1 MCKILTNMA
10 LNRFISYETNGFF
23 DEMFGSGDH
32 SEPLSHYHRL
42 ASRIARLDDD
52 RMEAKQR
59 QAASSFLEHGITFT
73 VYGDEEGSERIF
85 PFDLIPRV
93 IPLKEWKKVEQG
105 LSQRIIALNLFL
117 NDVYHGGKIIKDGIV
132 PKEVVESSA
141 HFRREMIGFD
151 VPRDI
156 YIHICGSDLIR
167 DEKGNYLVL
176 EDNGRCPSGVSYLLE
191 NREIMKKA
199 FPLTYR
205 DMGVRPVEAYPELLL
220 KTLEF
225 LSPRQTG
232 KPVCVLLTPG
242 VYNSA
247 YFEHTY
253 LARQMGIEIVEG
265 KDLIAIDG
273 FVYMRTTRGLVQV
286 DVIYRRMDDE
296 FLDPTFFKED
306 SMLGVSGLMD
316 SYLRGN
322 VSLANGIGTGVA
334 DDKVTYAYVPEMIRY
349 YLGQEPILEQV
360 PTYLCWKDDDRKFVL
375 ENLADLV
382 VKPANESG
390 GYGMLVGSAS
400 TAQQRSEFSQK
411 IKASPRDYI
420 AQPIVALSRHPTFCD
435 GAIEGRHVDLRPFI
449 LYGDDIEIVPG
460 GLTRVALRKDSLV
473 VNSSQGG
480 GSKDTWVLKH

>member
-1 MCKILTNMA
+1 MCNILTDMA

-42 ASRIARLDDD
+42 VSRIARLDDE

-141 HFRREMIGFD
+141 HFRREMIGFG

-296 FLDPTFFKED
+296 FLDPTFSKK
-306 SMLGVSGLMD
+306 
-316 SYLRGN
+316 
-322 VSLANGIGTGVA
+322 I
-334 DDKVTYAYVPEMIRY
+334 P
-349 YLGQEPILEQV
+349 
-360 PTYLCWKDDDRKFVL
+360 CWAFPV
-375 ENLADLV
+375 
-382 VKPANESG
+382 
-390 GYGMLVGSAS
+390 
-400 TAQQRSEFSQK
+400 
-411 IKASPRDYI
+411 
-420 AQPIVALSRHPTFCD
+420 
-435 GAIEGRHVDLRPFI
+435 
-449 LYGDDIEIVPG
+449 
-460 GLTRVALRKDSLV
+460 
-473 VNSSQGG
+473 
-480 GSKDTWVLKH
+480 